1 MLVGNEPE
9 LRSGPLMI
17 VVMAGLP
24 GTGKSVLARELAAR
38 VSGSILSKDEI
49 RHTLFDARDVE
60 YSTEQDDFCMEVML
74 QTAAYI
80 LARRPDR
87 IIFIDGRTFSRR
99 EQLRC
104 VVDYADRLNQPWR
117 ILECVCSE
125 PTAKARL
132 DLQQDHPAENR
143 DFELYRRVRERF
155 EEIDFPKTLLDTDQP
170 LDVCVQRALSALR

>member
-9 LRSGPLMI
+9 LQSGPLVI

-49 RHTLFDARDVE
+49 RHTLFEARDVE
-60 YSTEQDDFCMEVML
+60 YSREQDDFCMEVML

-80 LARRPDR
+80 LSRHPDR
-87 IIFIDGRTFSRR
+87 IVFLDGRTFSRR
-99 EQLRC
+99 EQLQR
-104 VVDYADRLNQPWR
+104 VVNYADGLSQPWR

-125 PTAKARL
+125 ATAKARL
-132 DLQQDHPAENR
+132 ESQKDHPAENR
-143 DFELYRRVRERF
+143 DFELHRRVRERF
-155 EEIDFPKTLLDTDQP
+155 EKIDFRKTLLDTDQP
-170 LDVCVQRALSALR
+170 LDVCVQRALLALR